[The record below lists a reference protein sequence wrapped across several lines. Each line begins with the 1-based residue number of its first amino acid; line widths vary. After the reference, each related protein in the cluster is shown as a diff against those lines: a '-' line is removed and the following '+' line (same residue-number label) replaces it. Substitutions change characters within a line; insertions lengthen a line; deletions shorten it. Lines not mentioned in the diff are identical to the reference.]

1 MKKQQKTY
9 LLLAAVI
16 GIWGAIAFQFF
27 KTLNPEDS
35 QQKIAVREKFV
46 PKKTATVHFHTVKK
60 LERDPFLGKIKVAK
74 KAVQKKEKV
83 EPKKV
88 VRFPKIVYNGIVKGN
103 GNQSY
108 IITINGQQQVFRI
121 KEILKGVQ
129 LIKANHKEAVVK
141 FEGTLKTFVLD

>member
-35 QQKIAVREKFV
+35 QQKITVREKFV

-60 LERDPFLGKIKVAK
+60 LARDPFLGTIKVTK
-74 KAVQKKEKV
+74 KAIKKKV

-108 IITINGQQQVFRI
+108 IITINGQQQVFQL
-121 KEILKGVQ
+121 KEIFKGVQ

-141 FEGTLKTFVLD
+141 FEGTLKTFLLD

>member
-27 KTLNPEDS
+27 KTLSSEDS
-35 QQKIAVREKFV
+35 QQKIAIREKFV
-46 PKKTATVHFHTVKK
+46 PKKTATIHFHTVKK
-60 LERDPFLGKIKVAK
+60 LERDPFLGKIKTTK
-74 KAVQKKEKV
+74 KVVKKKEKPA
-83 EPKKV
+83 PKKV
-88 VRFPKIVYNGIVKGN
+88 VQFPKIRYNGIVKGN

-108 IITINGQQQVFRI
+108 ILTINGQQQVFQI
-121 KEILKGVQ
+121 KEMIKGVQ

-141 FEGTLKTFVLD
+141 FEETLKTFLLD